1 MRLNGWSVLSLFFT
15 IIGFLVFIVLA
26 ALLILLKTG
35 NIEYKEQV
43 SVVMFVLSIAT
54 LIPAL
59 LARYFIKR
67 KEVKQHDDI
76 DNQILSLAINFDG
89 KITAA
94 DLAFKTPLSLNEAN
108 EHLERNYQEGYCEK
122 LFTKDRLVP
131 VYFFRAAVSYRDK
144 QTAVSMDIS

>member
-76 DNQILSLAINFDG
+76 DNQILSLAINL
-89 KITAA
+89 T
-94 DLAFKTPLSLNEAN
+94 
-108 EHLERNYQEGYCEK
+108 EK
-122 LFTKDRLVP
+122 
-131 VYFFRAAVSYRDK
+131 
-144 QTAVSMDIS
+144 